1 MLVPLPAFWQNRLR
15 GWEFIFQKLRT
26 PVRCLLSVF
35 WNGFI
40 PMRVNAWAHF
50 LSDVNQTCK
59 CALRFFSPERAQCN
73 SALVQNYYCV
83 NFARLPEGARHFSK
97 EKCLSALIRFLI
109 INISESRG
117 HARTKIRV
125 PVQDKSPLL
134 SWSAWITGKEFL
146 SRAKHGVC
154 RRHPW
159 LKFLSG

>member
-1 MLVPLPAFWQNRLR
+1 MAF
-15 GWEFIFQKLRT
+15 
-26 PVRCLLSVF
+26 RCLLSVF

-83 NFARLPEGARHFSK
+83 NSVMMEFFLALGTSASPLQERTHKHGILVIRFCKNRRTSISWVSGHFSDLWFF
-97 EKCLSALIRFLI
+97 E
-109 INISESRG
+109 
-117 HARTKIRV
+117 HTRTKIRV